1 MALRETGKILVE
13 YEEVNDSEGCLFW
26 IGVIIIA
33 GIVLF
38 AILKTLFE
46 FFVTVMLPII
56 LLIVV
61 AIAVTYL
68 VKRLVEY
75 IKSRN

>member
-1 MALRETGKILVE
+1 MALRETGRILVE
-13 YEEVNDSEGCLFW
+13 YEEVNDGEGCLFW
-26 IGVIIIA
+26 IGAIIIA
-33 GIVLF
+33 GMVLF

-46 FFVTVMLPII
+46 FFVIVMLPII
-56 LLIVV
+56 LFIV
-61 AIAVTYL
+61 AGIAVTYL